1 MTKQFFMAC
10 KDGNLEGVAIHDSL
24 NNVNTQHFHS
34 FEYWTPLMIAIKGGH
49 TDIVMILLCR
59 KDIDIAV
66 PQRRIVGS
74 SSNTALHI
82 ACEYGNYECL
92 ELLLKD
98 KRMTEELIN
107 KKNDVGQTALTRCTN
122 KKHIELMINHREVDI
137 SAEFDTSYTVLHY
150 SCLNGFEKCVKLLLK
165 DSRLTKELLNQR
177 SLNGNTSLMEAIKYP
192 KILKM
197 LLSRKDL
204 DITKTN
210 NESNTA
216 LNMAFIK
223 NNNESVTL
231 LLEDSRMNFDI
242 VSREDRD
249 KNHILEL
256 RNILKNADNL
266 EREVET
272 NKAPSTLFLA
282 CKFGISDIVKK
293 VVKKGRKRDFAF
305 VDDKGNTALHIACR
319 NGFSECVQ
327 AVLRA
332 RQLIPGVINKTN
344 DNGLTALAETFG
356 EHRDILKLLV
366 ANKHTDLSA
375 TDKDGDTALHVSC
388 LMGFSDSVQFLL
400 KDPRMTAE
408 IINKQ
413 NNYGNTAISAIMDD
427 KIETP
432 NILRMMLCRE
442 DVSLSKMNSDG
453 ETVLNRA
460 CIEGMADHVQLLID
474 DSRTTTELVNKQVDN
489 GDTALIELAKHH
501 PEILS
506 ILLSRK
512 DLELGTANCDNRT
525 ALHELCYNENATEYV
540 DLLLDD
546 PRMTREILNKW
557 DNEEKTILMESD
569 IGIKRKLFA
578 KEDLDVGAVDGRG
591 NTSLHLA
598 CCEGNTELVKLLL
611 HHKTMNEEIINMKNE
626 DGNTSLMIAVE
637 KGNLEHVE
645 EFGKLDLADWDTKNQ
660 MGKSLKD
667 VAKSYGF
674 TSILNYMKLLE

>member
-1 MTKQFFMAC
+1 MTTQFFTAC
-10 KDGNLEGVAIHDSL
+10 KDGNLEGVAVHDSL
-24 NNVNTQHFHS
+24 KNVNTQHFHS
-34 FEYWTPLMIAIKGGH
+34 FEYWTPLMIAIKEGH

-66 PQRRIVGS
+66 PQKRVVGS

-107 KKNDVGQTALTRCTN
+107 QKNHVGQTALTRCTD
-122 KKHIELMINHREVDI
+122 KKHIELMISHREVDI
-137 SAEFDTSYTVLHY
+137 SGLFETSYTVLHY
-150 SCLNGFEKCVKLLLK
+150 SCLHGFEKCVKFLLK
-165 DSRLTKELLNQR
+165 DSRLTKEILNQR
-177 SLNGNTSLMEAIKYP
+177 SLKGNTSLMEAIKYP
-192 KILKM
+192 KIVKL

-210 NESNTA
+210 NESDTA
-216 LNMAFIK
+216 LNMAFSK

-231 LLEDSRMNFDI
+231 IMEDSRMSLDI
-242 VSREDRD
+242 VGREDRD
-249 KNHILEL
+249 KTKIWDL
-256 RNILKNADNL
+256 RNILKNSDNL
-266 EREVET
+266 EREVE
-272 NKAPSTLFLA
+272 NNHSTLFLA
-282 CKFGISDIVKK
+282 CKFGLSDIVKK
-293 VVKKGRKRDFAF
+293 VVKRERKRDFAF

-319 NGFSECVQ
+319 NGFSECVET
-327 AVLRA
+327 VLSA
-332 RQLIPGVINKTN
+332 RQLMPGVINKTN
-344 DNGLTALAETFG
+344 NNGLTALAETFL

-388 LMGFSDSVQFLL
+388 LMGFSDSVQLLL

-413 NNYGNTAISAIMDD
+413 NNHGNTAIITIMDD

-432 NILRMMLCRE
+432 NILRMMLQRE
-442 DVSLSKMNSDG
+442 DVSLSKMNSNG

-460 CIEGMADHVQLLID
+460 CIEGIADHVQLLID
-474 DSRTTTELVNKQVDN
+474 DDRTTTELINKQVDN

-506 ILLSRK
+506 ILLSRN
-512 DLELGTANCDNRT
+512 DLVLGIANWDNRT
-525 ALHELCYNENATEYV
+525 AFHELCYNENGAEYV

-546 PRMTREILNKW
+546 HRMTGEILNKW
-557 DNEEKTILMESD
+557 DNEDKTILMESD

-578 KEDLDVGAVDGRG
+578 KEDLDVGVVDGRG

-598 CCEGNTELVKLLL
+598 CYERNTDLVELLL
-611 HHKTMNEEIINMKNE
+611 HHKTMNEEIINKKNE

-637 KGNLEHVE
+637 KGNLEHVK

-660 MGKSLKD
+660 MGKGLKD
-667 VAKSYGF
+667 VAKNCGF
-674 TSILNYMKLLE
+674 TSILNYMKLLK